1 MNRLMLVVLVGL
13 GFTTGT
19 LRADVTLPSVIGNRM
34 VLQREQ
40 VVPVWGWDDPETEV
54 SVTFAGQSVSGKT
67 DAQGKWLVHL
77 TALPAGGPHQM
88 VIQGSS
94 RVTLD
99 GVLVGEVWLC
109 SGQSNMEWTVQQS
122 LNPEKEIAAGTHPRI
137 RHIKIPHRPAATPAD
152 NVPSSGWQE
161 CTPRTVSA
169 FTAVGYY
176 FARHLQAELDVP
188 VGLIGSNWGGTRIEP
203 WTPPVG
209 FHQVPA
215 LKSISEKL
223 ADYPIKN
230 ASGAIDPQSPLAL
243 YNGMIHPLLPYG
255 IRGALWYQGES
266 NNGEGMLYHEKMKA
280 LIAGWRSVWRNPE
293 LPFLFVQLAPN
304 RYGGDPTRLAGIW
317 EAQLATLAVPETGMV
332 VTTDIGNVNDIH
344 PRNKQEVGRRL
355 TLWALAGTY
364 GKQDVVFSGP
374 LYRAMHREGKR
385 IRISFDH
392 TSGGLKSR
400 DGKPLTWF
408 QIAGEDE
415 RFVAAKAIIDGDT
428 VVVSADSISAPTSVR
443 FAWHQE
449 AEPNLANG
457 AGLPASPFRTEGDG
471 PGRLPAADAVETAQL
486 FTVDEYCEGVVFDHV
501 GFGYISH
508 GETITRF
515 SVDGKHEVW
524 AKTGA
529 PNGHKVL
536 ADGTHL
542 VCDASH
548 HAVLHLAAD
557 GSLLKPASRQC
568 NGTPLRG
575 PNDLSL
581 DTSNGGFYFTD
592 PGESDLENPIG
603 TIHYVDRAGVTHL
616 IDGGLAYP
624 NGIVV
629 RPSGGQLLVAESQ
642 KNRILA
648 YDILAPGKV
657 GPRRVFARLPAREAE
672 RGQIDNQPDGICL
685 DAEGNLFVAHYGMQQ
700 VQVLNRRGRLIGRYN
715 GGNLRTSNVA
725 FGGAQMNHLF
735 VTGSLKGGRG
745 GLFRIPLGVPGL
757 VILPQQDP

>member
-280 LIAGWRSVWRNPE
+280 LIAGWRSVWKNPE

-304 RYGGDPTRLAGIW
+304 RYSGDPTRLAGIW

-392 TSGGLKSR
+392 TAGGLKSR

-486 FTVDEYCEGVVFDHV
+486 FTVDEYCEGVVFDHA

-757 VILPQQDP
+757 VILPQKDP